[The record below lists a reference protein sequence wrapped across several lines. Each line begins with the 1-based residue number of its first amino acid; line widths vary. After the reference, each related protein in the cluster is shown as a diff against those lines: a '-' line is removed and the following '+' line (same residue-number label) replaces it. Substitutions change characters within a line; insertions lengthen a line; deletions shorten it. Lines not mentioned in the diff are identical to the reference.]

1 MIRAYLV
8 DDEQLAL
15 NRLARMLEATG
26 RIQVAGMNIDPV
38 RAIEELRVIKPDV
51 LFLDIHMPGL
61 SGFELLA
68 ELPEQ
73 PLVVFTT
80 AYDQYALEAFRVNS
94 IDYLLKPIEAEHL
107 ERAVTKAERM
117 LGQGERP
124 LEMRALLAQINATLQ
139 QGQLGTRPWLD
150 RIASKVGDKVE
161 PIDLRRVTHF
171 YSKDKL
177 TFAATQERSYVVD
190 NTIAELESRLNPVH
204 FIRIHRSSILNLDFL
219 QELHAMFGGRMVAR
233 LKDGKK
239 TELPVS
245 RDRVAEL
252 KSRLGL

>member
-8 DDEQLAL
+8 DDERLAL
-15 NRLARMLEATG
+15 ERLARMLEATG
-26 RIQVAGMNIDPV
+26 RVEIIGMSRDPV
-38 RAIEELRVIKPDV
+38 EAVAALRAGLPDV
-51 LFLDIHMPGL
+51 LFLDIQMPEL

-80 AYDQYALEAFRVNS
+80 AYDRYALEAFRVNS
-94 IDYLLKPIEAEHL
+94 IDYLLKPIEPDHL
-107 ERAVTKAERM
+107 ERALAKAERM
-117 LGQGERP
+117 SRQGERP
-124 LEMRALLAQINATLQ
+124 VEMRALLAQINATLQ
-139 QGQLGTRPWLD
+139 LGKSPWLD
-150 RIASKVGDKVE
+150 RIASRVGDKVE

-177 TFAATQERSYVVD
+177 TYAATLERSYVVD
-190 NTIAELESRLNPVH
+190 NTVAELESRLNPVQ
-204 FIRIHRSSILNLDFL
+204 FIRIHRGAILNLDHL
-219 QELHAMFGGRMVAR
+219 LELHAMFGGRMVAR

-245 RDRVAEL
+245 RDRVSAL